1 MHVTKHSNQ
10 NSPDH
15 ADCNDSDKYTV
26 STAAGHLGYKW
37 IYCCCTSITDVK
49 LSWSNISC
57 EWTSIIKTMATLTLN
72 ITFTKMTVTCTQK
85 KLITGNWS
93 KLRHKLEDEH
103 SVQSGTGPW

>member
-26 STAAGHLGYKW
+26 STAASHLGYKW

-49 LSWSNISC
+49 LSWSNIC
-57 EWTSIIKTMATLTLN
+57 REWTSIIKNNGNFNFKHHIHKNDSNMY
-72 ITFTKMTVTCTQK
+72 TKKT
-85 KLITGNWS
+85 NHW
-93 KLRHKLEDEH
+93 
-103 SVQSGTGPW
+103 